1 MVFLLTDAAKLRLI
15 VECAKIL
22 GYSASICDE
31 RTDTK
36 GNEDCFKMRF
46 KLSVSEQPLGYKRTA
61 VWV

>member
-1 MVFLLTDAAKLRLI
+1 MVFLLKDAAKLRLI

-46 KLSVSEQPLGYKRTA
+46 ELGISGQPLGYRRTA